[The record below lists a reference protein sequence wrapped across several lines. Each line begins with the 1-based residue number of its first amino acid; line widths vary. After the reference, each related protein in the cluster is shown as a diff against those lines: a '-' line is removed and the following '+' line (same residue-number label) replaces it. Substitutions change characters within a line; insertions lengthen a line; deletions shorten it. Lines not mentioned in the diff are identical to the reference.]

1 MDTHC
6 TAIILAGGRGRRMHT
21 ETPKQFLSLAGKEL
35 FLYAVETY
43 ARCPFVT
50 DIVVVIPEEDKE
62 RCEALLAPQEKVRAL
77 SFSGEERFDSVYA
90 GLSAIDWP
98 CDVVLIH
105 DGARPL
111 TKEEDIETVYR
122 TVLTD
127 EAAVAA
133 HPSKDTIKIVD
144 DRQIVTDTL
153 ERSHLWNVQTPQGFS
168 RTLIE
173 KAYAE
178 LMADR
183 KNNAPIFV
191 TDDASAV
198 ELYTEKK
205 VKLVETSSWNLKVT
219 TPEDLE
225 QIGILLEYRKKTTE
239 ENT

>member
-1 MDTHC
+1 M
-6 TAIILAGGRGRRMHT
+6 
-21 ETPKQFLSLAGKEL
+21 
-35 FLYAVETY
+35 
-43 ARCPFVT
+43 
-50 DIVVVIPEEDKE
+50 
-62 RCEALLAPQEKVRAL
+62 
-77 SFSGEERFDSVYA
+77 YA